1 MQARRVTW
9 VPGTAAVLTG
19 MLVGCA
25 GPRPSA
31 ESLQPG
37 DAPAYHVRMQVTG
50 SRLTREIDP
59 YGRAV
64 TSSHVQ
70 LIGVADIEQAKT
82 LSTMPK
88 RGVTR

>member
-1 MQARRVTW
+1 
-9 VPGTAAVLTG
+9 
-19 MLVGCA
+19 
-25 GPRPSA
+25 
-31 ESLQPG
+31 
-37 DAPAYHVRMQVTG
+37 MQVTG
-50 SRLTREIDP
+50 SRLKREIDP